1 MQSQL
6 FRKKTVDRISS
17 PEQLQDYMRV
27 TNPGIWMVLAAVIA
41 LLAGLLVAS
50 ALVKVET
57 TVAAKG
63 TVAEAGAGIVIELPP
78 EAGAGVRQ
86 GMAVRLAGQDGRV
99 DYVYEKDGATVVT
112 ASLDAASGALPAGVY
127 DVQII
132 TEALSPISF
141 LLN

>member
-6 FRKKTVDRISS
+6 FRNKSVERISS

-27 TNPGIWMVLAAVIA
+27 TNPGIWMVLGAVIV

-57 TVAAKG
+57 TVSARGEIAEPGGAVVMRLPADEGAA
-63 TVAEAGAGIVIELPP
+63 
-78 EAGAGVRQ
+78 VRE
-86 GMAVRLAGQDGRV
+86 GMAVRLAGQRGRV
-99 DYVYEKDGATVVT
+99 DYAYESDGVTVVA
-112 ASLDAASGALPAGVY
+112 ASLDAGAEALPAGVY
-127 DVQII
+127 DVQIV
-132 TEALSPISF
+132 TETLSPISF